1 MWRYKSPPPAPSRQR
16 GVALITA
23 VLIVAMASIAAVA
36 MTHTLQLSI
45 RRTGNILAMDQ
56 YYLYTL
62 GSEAWARG
70 MLIRDLRDN
79 NQKGYDGLDE
89 DWAKEL
95 PPTPVEGG
103 VVQARTHD
111 LQARFNLNNLYLA
124 NESSE
129 EEKQRVARELALF
142 QRLLALLEIEESVA
156 QATADWL
163 DQDINPQFPDGAEDN
178 TYLNNERP
186 YRTGNG
192 PMGSVTELRLI
203 QGVTQE
209 NFAKLSPYLTV
220 LPEATPINVNTAD
233 PLLLRAVVNDLDEA
247 AAEQLASDRKENP
260 FKDKAAFIEK
270 LKGLFDE
277 NKVKS
282 EEIDPVISVSSRFY
296 QLETQVRMEDV
307 SQSLHSMLYKGD
319 KGVVVI
325 SRLFGSF

>member
-1 MWRYKSPPPAPSRQR
+1 MWRHRSPPTPAKQR

-23 VLIVAMASIAAVA
+23 VLIVAMASIAAMA

-56 YYLYTL
+56 FYHYTL

-70 MLIRDLRDN
+70 LLIRDLQDN

-89 DWAKEL
+89 DWADKL
-95 PPTPVEGG
+95 GPMPVEGG
-103 VVQARTHD
+103 TVVASTQD

-129 EEKQRVARELALF
+129 QEKQRVARELAIF
-142 QRLLALLEIEESVA
+142 QRLLALLEIEESIA

-163 DQDINPQFPDGAEDN
+163 DQDINPQFPNGAEDN
-178 TYLNNERP
+178 TYLSNEQP

-192 PMGSVTELRLI
+192 LMGSVTELRLI
-203 QGVTQE
+203 QGMTPE
-209 NFAKLSPYLTV
+209 DYEKLSPYLTV
-220 LPEATPINVNTAD
+220 LPESTPINVNTAD
-233 PLLLRAVVNDLDEA
+233 PLLLRAVINDLDEG
-247 AAEQLASDRKENP
+247 AAEQLTSDREENP
-260 FKDKAAFIEK
+260 FKDKATFMEK
-270 LKGLFDE
+270 LKGLLDQ

-296 QLETQVRMEDV
+296 QLETQVQMEDV
-307 SQSLHSMLYKGD
+307 SQSLLSLLYKSD
-319 KGVVVI
+319 KGVVVV